1 MSHESAAEQ
10 EINTVTGGGHATCN
24 GTRSNPYPNRSGV
37 GGQTPAFKMRGK
49 SRCLFFFFFSSRR
62 RHTRFDCD
70 WSSDVCSS
78 DLMQAARLLGAERII
93 AVDRIRERLLLAHE
107 WSGAEM
113 VDYSEVDML
122 PAIRD
127 LTGGQ
132 GPDRCIDAVGME
144 AHGYGLD
151 ALYDRAKVKLK
162 LETDRPTALREVLQA
177 CRKGGTVSIPG
188 VYGGVLDKVNLGAA
202 FCKGLTLELGQTHVQ
217 RYMEPLL
224 HRIEAG
230 EIDATRVISH
240 RLTLDDAPAA
250 YRMFRDKEDGC
261 TKVVMRPGLH

>member
-1 MSHESAAEQ
+1 
-10 EINTVTGGGHATCN
+10 V
-24 GTRSNPYPNRSGV
+24 
-37 GGQTPAFKMRGK
+37 
-49 SRCLFFFFFSSRR
+49 
-62 RHTRFDCD
+62 
-70 WSSDVCSS
+70 
-78 DLMQAARLLGAERII
+78 
-93 AVDRIRERLLLAHE
+93 RERLELAHE
-107 WSGAEM
+107 WHGAEM

-151 ALYDRAKVKLK
+151 AWYDRAKVTLK

-202 FCKGLTLELGQTHVQ
+202 FNKGLTLKLGQTHVH

-224 HRIEAG
+224 RRIEAG
-230 EIDATRVISH
+230 EIDPSAIISD
-240 RLTLDDAPAA
+240 RIELDEAPDA
-250 YRMFRDKEDGC
+250 YRRFRDKEPGC
-261 TKVVMRPGLH
+261 IKVVMRPGVH